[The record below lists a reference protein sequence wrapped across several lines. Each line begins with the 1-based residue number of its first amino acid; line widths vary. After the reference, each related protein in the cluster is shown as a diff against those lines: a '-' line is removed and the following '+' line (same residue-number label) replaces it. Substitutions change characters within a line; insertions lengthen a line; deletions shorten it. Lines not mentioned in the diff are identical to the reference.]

1 MQHGQ
6 YCSHLTQTE
15 HPHSAPYWL
24 LHPPWIFFSL
34 FIIFVGPDPERCLRK
49 TKKRTKENK
58 RKTEKKPKRQQ
69 VPREEGWLVKKK
81 THENRKSGTVGCV
94 WLPAFQLNMHKKK
107 TPNTESLFSKEREI
121 KRFLLLLD
129 IGFSG
134 KLIIREQ
141 KREKPIAAPIQ
152 SRLSLVQLP
161 PFSKWVYMATQLST
175 RCFFTSEGTCNFF
188 FFPLL
193 IELYA
198 TFYTDVVFA
207 AQQDRFF
214 SLSFYS
220 SPSPPTIILF
230 PSLSFFFPP
239 FFSSFPYMCVCT
251 CGAESSPLPR
261 SIKRAEWRYR

>member
-1 MQHGQ
+1 MITRIPIEYAH
-6 YCSHLTQTE
+6 
-15 HPHSAPYWL
+15 
-24 LHPPWIFFSL
+24 
-34 FIIFVGPDPERCLRK
+34 K
-49 TKKRTKENK
+49 
-58 RKTEKKPKRQQ
+58 
-69 VPREEGWLVKKK
+69 KKK
-81 THENRKSGTVGCV
+81 TT
-94 WLPAFQLNMHKKK
+94 
-107 TPNTESLFSKEREI
+107 NTESLFSKEREI

-175 RCFFTSEGTCNFF
+175 RCFFTSEGTCQFF
-188 FFPLL
+188 FLSPVDWIIRYILYGCCFCCSAGSFFLFLFILLLPLPPSFSFRL
-193 IELYA
+193 FL
-198 TFYTDVVFA
+198 
-207 AQQDRFF
+207 F
-214 SLSFYS
+214 SL
-220 SPSPPTIILF
+220 
-230 PSLSFFFPP
+230 

>member
-1 MQHGQ
+1 
-6 YCSHLTQTE
+6 
-15 HPHSAPYWL
+15 
-24 LHPPWIFFSL
+24 
-34 FIIFVGPDPERCLRK
+34 
-49 TKKRTKENK
+49 
-58 RKTEKKPKRQQ
+58 
-69 VPREEGWLVKKK
+69 
-81 THENRKSGTVGCV
+81 
-94 WLPAFQLNMHKKK
+94 MHKKT

-161 PFSKWVYMATQLST
+161 PFSKWVYMVTQLST
-175 RCFFTSEGTCNFF
+175 RCFFTSEGTRQFF

-214 SLSFYS
+214 SFFLFFS
-220 SPSPPTIILF
+220 F
-230 PSLSFFFPP
+230 PSHHHSLSVSFFFFP
-239 FFSSFPYMCVCT
+239 FFLLFRT
-251 CGAESSPLPR
+251 CASVLAAPKVPR
-261 SIKRAEWRYR
+261 CRDQ